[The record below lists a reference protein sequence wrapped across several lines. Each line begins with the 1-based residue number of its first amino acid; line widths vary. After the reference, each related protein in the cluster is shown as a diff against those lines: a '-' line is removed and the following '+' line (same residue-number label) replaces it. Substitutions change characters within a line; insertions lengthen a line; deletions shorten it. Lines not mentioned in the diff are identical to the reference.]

1 MAVNPAASGGT
12 PQITGAIC
20 QAAQSTGISFDY
32 LLTTAKIESNF
43 NPSAQASTSSA
54 KGLYQFID
62 QTWLGTMKQDGAALG
77 LGRYAGAIARSAD
90 GHYDVS
96 DPAMRAAILRL
107 RSDPQVSAM
116 LAGALTRNNA
126 ALVSSNI
133 GRQPSSGELYIAH
146 FLGADGAGK
155 LINGAAKQPHARAAA
170 MFPHAAAANHSIF
183 YDASGRARSVGEV
196 YGKLTRLFRLGP
208 HRCLRAERCDRCR
221 GRFGFHACASIASAG
236 DRCSGTGESRTKRSS
251 CAGCIGSAAEA
262 ASADSIA
269 ADAARTYLATGHG
282 RDDAGLCE
290 REREAAATA
299 AGTTVLPVDVHG
311 PGQSAFGA
319 DREQSVG
326 CSRQRY
332 AGAAGTVLRSVHRR
346 AAKRAQT
353 PGRQSLIERLL
364 NGSCPV
370 SMLNSTSIPM
380 VNALLS
386 VHR

>member
-12 PQITGAIC
+12 PQITGAIR

-126 ALVSSNI
+126 ALVGSNI

-155 LINGAAKQPHARAAA
+155 LINGAAKQPHASAAA

-196 YGKLTRLFRLGP
+196 YGKLTRLFDSARTVAFAQSGVTDVANASVSTLAP
-208 HRCLRAERCDRCR
+208 PLPPPVTVAATRVKALPNDRPVQ
-221 GRFGFHACASIASAG
+221 IASAASPKPPAPIPSPPTPPARISPP
-236 DRCSGTGESRTKRSS
+236 DT
-251 CAGCIGSAAEA
+251 AGMTQAF
-262 ASADSIA
+262 ASANEKLPPPPP
-269 ADAARTYLATGHG
+269 AR
-282 RDDAGLCE
+282 
-290 REREAAATA
+290 
-299 AGTTVLPVDVHG
+299 PSF
-311 PGQSAFGA
+311 QSMFT
-319 DREQSVG
+319 DRVNQP
-326 CSRQRY
+326 
-332 AGAAGTVLRSVHRR
+332 L
-346 AAKRAQT
+346 AQT
-353 PGRQSLIERLL
+353 VNNLWGTPANGTPPPPVQSFDLFTDVRPNERKLL
-364 NGSCPV
+364 GGK
-370 SMLNSTSIPM
+370 
-380 VNALLS
+380 A
-386 VHR
+386 